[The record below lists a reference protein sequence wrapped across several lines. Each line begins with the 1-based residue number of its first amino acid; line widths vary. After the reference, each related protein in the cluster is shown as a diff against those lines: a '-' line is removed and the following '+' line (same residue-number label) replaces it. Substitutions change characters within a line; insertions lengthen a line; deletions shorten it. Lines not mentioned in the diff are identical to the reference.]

1 MEGLDTVKMTILP
14 KAIYRFNAVP
24 IQFQWH
30 FPQNFGTVERSLPF
44 ETLPTVSM
52 PNLLPSFDPLSPA
65 IPSPFCRFFFLQP
78 LKAHVLCGSIIKSCL
93 TLQDPS
99 WHHHPLP
106 RLQLPLL
113 KERLPIHSSGPEL
126 SCCFSPSSIRCDHSD
141 FCLVS

>member
-1 MEGLDTVKMTILP
+1 MTIFP

-24 IQFQWH
+24 TEFQWH
-30 FPQNFGTVERSLPF
+30 FPLNFGTVEHSLPF
-44 ETLPTVSM
+44 ETLPTISM
-52 PNLLPSFDPLSPA
+52 PNSLLGFDPVSPA
-65 IPSPFCRFFFLQP
+65 IPSPFCRLFFFPQP

-93 TLQDPS
+93 ALYDLS

-113 KERLPIHSSGPEL
+113 KECLPIRSSGPEL